1 MAHYCAA
8 ATGSPVRSEWSII
21 PPPLTPSCW
30 TGTLQSIS
38 GQRDVAQRYLIDM
51 SEHQL
56 YFYAQ
61 AGVTLFWDIH
71 DDVFDDELVAELPER
86 VLPVSTTASRDLAA
100 LFDKVVEK
108 IKRLLVPGTRRKMDA
123 IAKARSLAV
132 LQGAVNRNYEQPS
145 GRELRKIC
153 KRLAGGEPW
162 TTVFPGVAPINI
174 TGEAD
179 GPNISLQLTKNE
191 GMPVQLLK
199 KGEGKAVETGY
210 PDDVVEIV
218 KANAHDLKPVEAQ
231 WRCETE

>member
-1 MAHYCAA
+1 M
-8 ATGSPVRSEWSII
+8 
-21 PPPLTPSCW
+21 
-30 TGTLQSIS
+30 
-38 GQRDVAQRYLIDM
+38 
-51 SEHQL
+51 
-56 YFYAQ
+56 
-61 AGVTLFWDIH
+61 
-71 DDVFDDELVAELPER
+71 
-86 VLPVSTTASRDLAA
+86 
-100 LFDKVVEK
+100 
-108 IKRLLVPGTRRKMDA
+108 
-123 IAKARSLAV
+123 
-132 LQGAVNRNYEQPS
+132 NRNYEQPS

-153 KRLAGGEPW
+153 KRLADGEPW